1 MEITKKVSLVRNKQ
15 TGERLL
21 KVECPYNPEDIAL
34 IKSMR
39 GKKPVYRDGKFAF
52 WTIPIS
58 ALAIETLTNS
68 GFTATD
74 KVLHYLGSSK
84 VREGYD
90 KEVHYDLNVKIPG
103 LKGEL
108 YPFQEEGVAF
118 IEAKG
123 GKCILADE
131 MGLGKTVQS
140 LAWLQMHPELRPAV
154 IVVPATLKRNWAKEA
169 LKWMKRPR
177 AQLLYTRKADDMFLA
192 GEIIIVNYDILD
204 AWADALI
211 DYNPKVLIT
220 DECHYYKSSDTRR
233 TKAVKKLAGKCPHI
247 IQLSGTPIVN
257 RPIEFFNA
265 IKLINDGSIGIPLEK
280 MSFAIR
286 YCNAQYT
293 RFGWKFDGA
302 SNTMELNSLL
312 IDKKTGVM
320 LRRLKKDVLK
330 DLPDK
335 TYSVIPFEIDNRK
348 EYEYAEEDFIAWVS
362 ERKGN
367 RAAMNASRAEVLA
380 QIEALKQIA
389 TAGKMAQV
397 KQWIRDFLEDNG
409 KLVIFCTHTLP
420 VNQLMEEFRSIAVKI
435 DGSSSANQRVEAVDR
450 FQNDDNIRLF
460 VGNIR
465 AAGLGITLT
474 AASNVAILELPWSP
488 GELVQAADRLHRI
501 GQKDNVTVYY
511 LVANATIEERI
522 ADLLDNKRTVLDAVL
537 DGRTPEEGSLFNE
550 LMAMYS

>member
-1 MEITKKVSLVRNKQ
+1 
-15 TGERLL
+15 
-21 KVECPYNPEDIAL
+21 
-34 IKSMR
+34 
-39 GKKPVYRDGKFAF
+39 
-52 WTIPIS
+52 
-58 ALAIETLTNS
+58 
-68 GFTATD
+68 
-74 KVLHYLGSSK
+74 
-84 VREGYD
+84 
-90 KEVHYDLNVKIPG
+90 
-103 LKGEL
+103 
-108 YPFQEEGVAF
+108 
-118 IEAKG
+118 
-123 GKCILADE
+123 
-131 MGLGKTVQS
+131 
-140 LAWLQMHPELRPAV
+140 
-154 IVVPATLKRNWAKEA
+154 
-169 LKWMKRPR
+169 
-177 AQLLYTRKADDMFLA
+177 
-192 GEIIIVNYDILD
+192 
-204 AWADALI
+204 
-211 DYNPKVLIT
+211 
-220 DECHYYKSSDTRR
+220 
-233 TKAVKKLAGKCPHI
+233 
-247 IQLSGTPIVN
+247 
-257 RPIEFFNA
+257 
-265 IKLINDGSIGIPLEK
+265 LEK

-293 RFGWKFDGA
+293 RFGWRFDGA

-367 RAAMNASRAEVLA
+367 RAAMNASRAEALA

-397 KQWIRDFLEDNG
+397 KQWIRDFLDDNG
-409 KLVIFCTHTLP
+409 KLVVFCTHKFP
-420 VNQLMEEFRSIAVKI
+420 IGELMEEFGSIAVKI
-435 DGSSSANQRVEAVDR
+435 DGSSSANQRTEAVDK

-474 AASNVAILELPWSP
+474 TASNVAILELPWSP